1 MEVFFTELLLFRNE
15 TSEEKHEEINR
26 LRSSLFRKDGSSK
39 VFELPLL
46 AIFNYKHCHSLFNS
60 KLFFSDVFG

>member
-26 LRSSLFRKDGSSK
+26 LRSSLFRKDPK

-46 AIFNYKHCHSLFNS
+46 AIFNHKHCHSLFNS